1 MQEYNEDI
9 KQSVR
14 EAVTLSK
21 VLIFI
26 FLLLAS
32 IFCIIYALSKTPL
45 FQNWA
50 KDRIISMV
58 NKESDNKISIGDI
71 HVDIVSGLDLKNVL
85 LLDHHTDT
93 IFFGREMQVGLKN
106 SLFSLFSNSLE
117 IKKVEID
124 TGVFKIISY
133 AWEERNSLNH
143 FLKHFKKKKKSPPN
157 ASPFHFVMEEVSLNE
172 FRYQRT
178 YQESSR
184 NEYYSVKQLNAVID
198 QLNTKGDY
206 LLFENAQLIEPKVC
220 IYKNEALQDSNH
232 IVENIKSDTI
242 IDPDI
247 ICDLPFI
254 VQIKNAEVRS
264 GSFTYDDGRYPKSI
278 SKVEDIPFMDYR
290 HFGFGQINAKIQGF
304 IYNDLDFWGRL
315 LNFTALS
322 NDGFLIKNMQVSDGF
337 VTSKSTQLNNFR
349 IETEKSLLQDTLE
362 FKYANYE
369 SFLDFEDKIF
379 LNFRSNKSQ
388 AKVSEIAYFFKELS
402 ANNFFKKNREETIYL
417 EGHLNGKINSL
428 KSPRLSLKFGDKISF
443 KGNLASR
450 NLANFGEELLN
461 IKVEKL
467 ESSITNL
474 EDLFSGLKFPVA
486 FKKIGKFSFTGNFDG
501 YIGDFVSYGKFNTDI
516 GTAKT
521 DIKLNL
527 RPGNEKAEFSGSLD
541 FINFDLGELINMPDL
556 KQVYLKTNVKNG
568 LGLTWET
575 LNANLSAN
583 LESALFKGKEY
594 RNLNFNGVFTKSLL
608 NGKLKMEDDHL
619 NFAFDGKIYDLNKV
633 PKFDFKANI
642 AKLDLNALN
651 LTKQKLVIQSEI
663 DINMSGKSIDDI
675 LGDLNLKNTI
685 LFDEDKKTSVKISQ
699 IQSSIRESNSRKY
712 LNVNSNFGKLQM
724 DGHFTLSKIYNDIC
738 AILKVNIPSL
748 PLEIGAGTQLL
759 DVKYD
764 FELDKSKNLFDFIDL
779 PLSIERGRV
788 SGEINSIS
796 NKMTIKS
803 NIETLAFKGII
814 IDEIAFQSNWENAQI
829 NSNIF
834 LEDINFYDRF
844 KLPNLSVLQKGNST
858 QSQISLFSIDSFGHS
873 KNYEIVGL
881 LEHNAKFV
889 SLKIPSNQFLFDNNF
904 WYLAEKN
911 EIAYAKGNLFLKN
924 LSMTDS
930 SRYVAISNFDQK
942 GLKLNI
948 DGFDVA
954 SFNSFINAGNIKFS
968 GLFNLELVLENY
980 NKVSNIRSHINI
992 FQFHI
997 NKSNYGPLSLNL
1009 FLPNGQSPL
1018 NVEFSNQYR
1027 DYDIS
1032 GVGTINIPIANQYKL
1047 PKYDSEFLCELKN
1060 APASL
1065 LQDFIPGISNTRG
1078 GFNGHAFVNL
1088 KNKKLYLN
1096 GDLMCDKLVT
1106 KIDYLGASIS
1116 CPQGK
1121 VAFVNDK
1128 ISFNNLSLFDELNNP
1143 MQLNGYLTHRNLNS
1157 FYVNCNVKSEKALI
1171 LNTNKNINPDYY
1183 GYGICKFRANFEGNL
1198 SKVNISVT
1206 ATALKGSKLVIPVN
1220 YDQSSES
1227 KDFVVFVKHELKDSS
1242 SMIKPIDVKGMNLN
1256 MDLSITEAAEVQIV
1270 FDETAGDIMKGFG
1283 EGNLQIASLRDNSF
1297 SMTGDYIV
1305 EHGEYLFTLLNVVNK
1320 PFKIRRGG
1328 TIKWTGDPL
1337 NADINLETKYDGLYS
1352 SVSTFLQEYLIDL
1365 PDASDDAL
1373 NRTEVDLLMLLKG
1386 SLLKPDISFK
1396 LGFPALTGQL
1406 KNFSDIKLNELEAN
1420 PDLLNQQVFGL
1431 LVFGTFLNTS
1441 NPFQTGI
1448 IKNLTSSGINTLSE
1462 MLSSQFSL
1470 FATNLLSE
1478 AFGDVKFI
1486 SGVDVNVAYDV
1497 SEDPL
1502 LATNRIDQG
1511 EFVFSL
1517 RHRLWNDKWAVTLGG
1532 NYKTSPSLYGNTNF
1546 NPESVIEWNTPVSGL
1561 KLRVYYKSDDSFSG
1575 VKHKV
1580 GSGVTYRR
1588 EFDSLIDFK
1597 NALKDRF
1604 RGKKS
1609 S

>member
-1 MQEYNEDI
+1 
-9 KQSVR
+9 
-14 EAVTLSK
+14 
-21 VLIFI
+21 
-26 FLLLAS
+26 
-32 IFCIIYALSKTPL
+32 
-45 FQNWA
+45 
-50 KDRIISMV
+50 
-58 NKESDNKISIGDI
+58 
-71 HVDIVSGLDLKNVL
+71 
-85 LLDHHTDT
+85 
-93 IFFGREMQVGLKN
+93 
-106 SLFSLFSNSLE
+106 
-117 IKKVEID
+117 
-124 TGVFKIISY
+124 
-133 AWEERNSLNH
+133 
-143 FLKHFKKKKKSPPN
+143 
-157 ASPFHFVMEEVSLNE
+157 MEEVSLNE

-184 NEYYSVKQLNAVID
+184 NEYYSVKQLNVVID

-206 LLFENAQLIEPKVC
+206 LLFENAELIEPKVC
-220 IYKNEALQDSNH
+220 IYKNEAFQDSNH

-264 GSFTYDDGRYPKSI
+264 GSFTYDDGRFPKSI

-583 LESALFKGKEY
+583 LESAIFKGKEY

-788 SGEINSIS
+788 SGEINSIA

-814 IDEIAFQSNWENAQI
+814 IDEIALQSNWENAQI

-889 SLKIPSNQFLFDNNF
+889 SLKIPSINF
-904 WYLAEKN
+904 YS
-911 EIAYAKGNLFLKN
+911 IITF
-924 LSMTDS
+924 
-930 SRYVAISNFDQK
+930 
-942 GLKLNI
+942 
-948 DGFDVA
+948 
-954 SFNSFINAGNIKFS
+954 
-968 GLFNLELVLENY
+968 
-980 NKVSNIRSHINI
+980 
-992 FQFHI
+992 
-997 NKSNYGPLSLNL
+997 
-1009 FLPNGQSPL
+1009 
-1018 NVEFSNQYR
+1018 
-1027 DYDIS
+1027 
-1032 GVGTINIPIANQYKL
+1032 
-1047 PKYDSEFLCELKN
+1047 
-1060 APASL
+1060 
-1065 LQDFIPGISNTRG
+1065 GISQR
-1078 GFNGHAFVNL
+1078 
-1088 KNKKLYLN
+1088 KMKLH
-1096 GDLMCDKLVT
+1096 MRKE
-1106 KIDYLGASIS
+1106 IS
-1116 CPQGK
+1116 
-1121 VAFVNDK
+1121 
-1128 ISFNNLSLFDELNNP
+1128 S
-1143 MQLNGYLTHRNLNS
+1143 
-1157 FYVNCNVKSEKALI
+1157 
-1171 LNTNKNINPDYY
+1171 
-1183 GYGICKFRANFEGNL
+1183 
-1198 SKVNISVT
+1198 
-1206 ATALKGSKLVIPVN
+1206 
-1220 YDQSSES
+1220 
-1227 KDFVVFVKHELKDSS
+1227 
-1242 SMIKPIDVKGMNLN
+1242 
-1256 MDLSITEAAEVQIV
+1256 
-1270 FDETAGDIMKGFG
+1270 
-1283 EGNLQIASLRDNSF
+1283 
-1297 SMTGDYIV
+1297 
-1305 EHGEYLFTLLNVVNK
+1305 
-1320 PFKIRRGG
+1320 
-1328 TIKWTGDPL
+1328 
-1337 NADINLETKYDGLYS
+1337 
-1352 SVSTFLQEYLIDL
+1352 
-1365 PDASDDAL
+1365 
-1373 NRTEVDLLMLLKG
+1373 
-1386 SLLKPDISFK
+1386 
-1396 LGFPALTGQL
+1396 
-1406 KNFSDIKLNELEAN
+1406 
-1420 PDLLNQQVFGL
+1420 
-1431 LVFGTFLNTS
+1431 
-1441 NPFQTGI
+1441 
-1448 IKNLTSSGINTLSE
+1448 
-1462 MLSSQFSL
+1462 
-1470 FATNLLSE
+1470 
-1478 AFGDVKFI
+1478 
-1486 SGVDVNVAYDV
+1486 
-1497 SEDPL
+1497 
-1502 LATNRIDQG
+1502 
-1511 EFVFSL
+1511 
-1517 RHRLWNDKWAVTLGG
+1517 
-1532 NYKTSPSLYGNTNF
+1532 
-1546 NPESVIEWNTPVSGL
+1546 
-1561 KLRVYYKSDDSFSG
+1561 
-1575 VKHKV
+1575 
-1580 GSGVTYRR
+1580 
-1588 EFDSLIDFK
+1588 
-1597 NALKDRF
+1597 
-1604 RGKKS
+1604 
-1609 S
+1609 